1 MMSRETGKTDR
12 KEERSVAFP
21 QNFLDE
27 LIARSDIVDVV
38 GSYVQLTRKGSNLF
52 GLCPF
57 HSEKTG
63 SFSVSPDKQI
73 YYCFGC
79 KRGGG
84 VVNFIMEEE
93 NLTFPDAVRF
103 LAKRAGLEVPEEDGD
118 RDAGRRRQ
126 RLLDLN
132 RDAARFYYQTLQGP
146 QGEGVRDYLQK
157 RRITR
162 ATAVKFGMGA
172 SPDAWDALLLA
183 MTKKGYTKSELLE
196 AGLVVQNRNGGL
208 YDKFRNRLML
218 PVIDTRG
225 DVVAFGSRVL
235 DKSEPKYMN
244 SSETPVYSKRRVLY
258 GLNLAKKTKRPNI
271 ILCEGNL
278 DIVTLHQAGFDNAVA
293 SMGTALT
300 VEQTRLLSR
309 FTKELV
315 LCYDNDNAGKI
326 ATERA
331 LQILNNSEFTV
342 RVLQLPRRL
351 VDGEYVKQDADDFIK
366 FQGADAFE
374 RLLTGSE
381 NGTEFR
387 MAQIAGKYD
396 LGDDQSRVAYCEEVS
411 RLLATLTNPV
421 EREIYTVRAAECAKI
436 TPEAMKLQ
444 VQHAFRRRQSQENRA
459 ALRKELNPA
468 AQLQPKERTF
478 RYENLRSARAEEGIL
493 RLLVLDAS
501 LFGDQPPLKQRE
513 FSSPLLGKAFFLLW
527 QAREEGR
534 PVSVAALAGQL
545 DQEEMNHITAVCQQ
559 PESVH
564 NARQA
569 LTDYINVVKTEAE
582 KRAGNAVDPLLAA
595 TEKYKN
601 KKGTGGKQHG

>member
-1 MMSRETGKTDR
+1 M
-12 KEERSVAFP
+12 AFP
-21 QNFLDE
+21 QSFLDE
-27 LIARSDIVDVV
+27 LTARCDIVDVV
-38 GSYVQLTRKGSNLF
+38 GSYVQLKRKGANLF

-57 HSEKTG
+57 HSEKSG

-79 KRGGG
+79 KKGGG

-103 LAKRAGLEVPEEDGD
+103 LAKRAGMEVPEEEGD
-118 RDAGRRRQ
+118 RGAGRRRA
-126 RLLDLN
+126 RLLQLN
-132 RDAARFYYQTLQGP
+132 RDAAMFYHQLLWQADG
-146 QGEGVRDYLQK
+146 QAVRDYLD
-157 RRITR
+157 RRQIR
-162 ATAVKFGMGA
+162 KATAVNFGMGA
-172 SPDAWDALLLA
+172 SPDAWDTLLTA
-183 MTKKGYTKSELLE
+183 MTKKGYTKSELLT
-196 AGLVVQNRNGGL
+196 AGLAVQGKNGGL

-218 PVIDTRG
+218 PVVDTRG

-331 LQILNNSEFTV
+331 LQILNNSEFSV
-342 RVLQLPRRL
+342 KVLQLPQRRTESGAL
-351 VDGEYVKQDADDFIK
+351 VKQDADDFIK
-366 FQGADAFE
+366 LQGAAAFE
-374 RLLTGSE
+374 RLLGGSE
-381 NGTEFR
+381 NGVEFR

-396 LGDDQSRVAYCEEVS
+396 LADDQARVAYSEEIS
-411 RLLATLTNPV
+411 GLLASLSSAV
-421 EREIYTVRAAECAKI
+421 EREIYSVRAAEAAKI
-436 TPEAMKLQ
+436 APEAMKLE
-444 VQHAFRRRQSQENRA
+444 VRRAFKRQRA
-459 ALRKELNPA
+459 REKRVELRKDLNPA
-468 AQLQPKERTF
+468 AQLQPKERTL
-478 RYENLRSARAEEGIL
+478 RYENMRSARAEEGIL
-493 RLLVLDAS
+493 RLLLLDEG
-501 LFGDQPPLKQRE
+501 LFPPTPPLE
-513 FSSPLLGKAFFLLW
+513 ETDFSSPLLGRAFGLLW
-527 QAREEGR
+527 QAKEAGR
-534 PVSVAALAGQL
+534 PVTLAALTGTL
-545 DQEEMNHITAVCQQ
+545 SPEEMSHIAAVCQQ
-559 PESVH
+559 PESTQ
-564 NARQA
+564 NGGRAMA
-569 LTDYINVVKTEAE
+569 DYIRVIREEGTPEDG
-582 KRAGNAVDPLLAA
+582 RDPLLAA
-595 TEKYKN
+595 TEKYKD